1 MPARPEAIT
10 LPGMRWHRFA
20 LPFALLFCLAACA
33 VGGAGLGSLVA
44 QGLQALGGDGPSGA
58 PTQSGPFR
66 IPDNSRAMEEID
78 DLASRAVSQAC
89 STEAGSSPAQ
99 TSATAD
105 SPAASEAKAG
115 PATAAPDDPD
125 ARCGYRPV
133 CFPGN
138 ARPVRMLI
146 CRSEPSPPAVAQRA
160 AE

>member
-1 MPARPEAIT
+1 MRRCPPEPLHGRGRDLDLLLLVE
-10 LPGMRWHRFA
+10 LPE
-20 LPFALLFCLAACA
+20 
-33 VGGAGLGSLVA
+33 VSAGLGSLVA

-66 IPDNSRAMEEID
+66 IPDNSRVMEEID
-78 DLASRAVSQAC
+78 DLASRAISQAC
-89 STEAGSSPAQ
+89 STEAGSSPAEA
-99 TSATAD
+99 SAAAGS

-115 PATAAPDDPD
+115 PATVAADDPD

-146 CRSEPSPPAVAQRA
+146 
-160 AE
+160 